1 MERPSL
7 ARSAQLRYWLTR
19 VCLSWS
25 VAWLLA
31 APHHANRSPVVRTIP
46 RKNMYRTLTVQ
57 CITREGD
64 WNIPMGRSSHSLLT
78 WRWGSGMDLHDH
90 T

>member
-1 MERPSL
+1 MERPGL

-31 APHHANRSPVVRTIP
+31 APHHANRSPVVRNYTEEEHEQ
-46 RKNMYRTLTVQ
+46 N
-57 CITREGD
+57 
-64 WNIPMGRSSHSLLT
+64 SHSTVHHRRGGLEHSH
-78 WRWGSGMDLHDH
+78 GKE
-90 T
+90 